1 VTNTVR
7 NPAQGALRVGP
18 VVASLLLA
26 GTALALDLALAK
38 PGASAN
44 FVRFVGRFHPLV
56 VHLPIG
62 FLLLIAFAETL
73 TLFPRWK
80 SRIDPALALLWPV
93 LAVSAVVAFGLG
105 LLLAHDGGYPAKLV
119 SMHRRL
125 TLAAVLAIAL
135 NLALWARV
143 EQGRLPRI
151 VYRGVLLAAL
161 GLLSVGAHFG
171 GSLSRGENYLF
182 EFAPA
187 FVQRLLHMQ
196 APKPEATPPTKAQP
210 NAEPLVYRDVV
221 APIFR
226 ERCVSCHGPDKTKG
240 NLRLDSFE
248 NLKKGGKN
256 GPELLAGDSAHSRLI
271 ERMALPLADDEH
283 MPPEDKTQPAAD
295 EVDVVKWWT
304 DRGATE
310 TLRVRDALVPD
321 GARALLIHSA
331 VASGVSGLGSASPTP
346 IAPTAAKPTS
356 TESTPSPAPVG
367 AAEHAPT
374 AAVASPANTDQKSL
388 FGSVLTPLLQARCGK
403 CHGTD
408 KQKGRLRLDSRAALI
423 QGGKN
428 GPGVVARDA
437 ARGTVLARL
446 SLPPSDDQ
454 HMPPTDEPQLTSSQ
468 IALLKWWVTAGASNE
483 ISSAEAP
490 AALLASARVSRAAPR
505 APSPH
510 PAAAESAAQAAA
522 PQTPADPTLLAALPP
537 TIRLY
542 RDIVQPMLANRCGSC
557 HGGADPDGDM
567 RVDDH
572 AQLLAS
578 KAIVPGKPSQSQLL
592 VRARLP
598 LSNDDHMPP
607 PVSSQPAAAEL
618 EALELW
624 IAGGAS
630 ENAEVEA
637 RSLPEDV
644 AELVRNTLASAAPPP
659 VSVAAA
665 PNPPPQAAAQAIPRA
680 NALASLTPPHAG
692 CASCAIGA
700 HEARPPLAFALPWLI
715 GLGLYLRRQT
725 RARSANSLEKPAQLR
740 AAI

>member
-1 VTNTVR
+1 VR
-7 NPAQGALRVGP
+7 NPAQSALRVGP
-18 VVASLLLA
+18 FVASLLLA
-26 GTALALDLALAK
+26 GAALALDFALAK
-38 PGASAN
+38 PGASPD

-62 FLLLIAFAETL
+62 FLLLVAFAEAL

-143 EQGRLPRI
+143 EQGRLPRV

-187 FVQRLLHMQ
+187 FVQRLLHLQ
-196 APKPEATPPTKAQP
+196 PPKRDAPPPTKAP
-210 NAEPLVYRDVV
+210 PSAEPLVYKDVV

-248 NLKKGGKN
+248 NLQKGGKN
-256 GPELLAGDSAHSRLI
+256 GPELRAGDSAHSRLV

-283 MPPEDKTQPAAD
+283 MPPEDKPQPAAG
-295 EVDVVKWWT
+295 ELDVIKWWI

-331 VASGVSGLGSASPTP
+331 VANGVTGLGAASPTP
-346 IAPTAAKPTS
+346 AAAAPNSAKPSS
-356 TESTPSPAPVG
+356 TASAPSQTPVG
-367 AAEHAPT
+367 AAEPTPT
-374 AAVASPANTDQKSL
+374 AAVASPAAVDQKSL
-388 FGSVLTPLLQARCGK
+388 FGSVLAPLLQARCGK
-403 CHGTD
+403 CHGTN
-408 KQKGRLRLDSRAALI
+408 KQKGRLRLDSRAALL

-437 ARGTVLARL
+437 THGTVLARL
-446 SLPPSDDQ
+446 SLPTSDDQ
-454 HMPPTDEPQLTSSQ
+454 HMPPTDEPQLTASQ
-468 IALLKWWVTAGASNE
+468 IALLKWWVSAGASGE
-483 ISSAEAP
+483 TPAAEAP
-490 AALLASARVSRAAPR
+490 ATLLASARVSRAKAPT
-505 APSPH
+505 
-510 PAAAESAAQAAA
+510 AA
-522 PQTPADPTLLAALPP
+522 PQEAPAEPQASAPSAAPSATLLAALPP

-542 RDIVQPMLANRCGSC
+542 RDIVEPMLAHRCLTC
-557 HGGADPDGDM
+557 HSGAAPDGDM

-578 KAIVPGKPSQSQLL
+578 KAIVPGKPSQSKLL
-592 VRARLP
+592 LRARLP
-598 LSNDDHMPP
+598 LGNDDHMPP

-618 EALELW
+618 DALELW
-624 IAGGAS
+624 IAAGAN
-630 ENAEVEA
+630 ENAEVQTA
-637 RSLPEDV
+637 SLPANV
-644 AELVRNTLASAAPPP
+644 AELARATLGNAAGAPVSATANPSAAPR
-659 VSVAAA
+659 
-665 PNPPPQAAAQAIPRA
+665 AAQGPTPRTS
-680 NALASLTPPHAG
+680 ALAALTPAHAG
-692 CASCAIGA
+692 CASCATGA
-700 HEARPPLAFALPWLI
+700 HERRPPLAFTLPWLI
-715 GLGLYLRRQT
+715 GLGLYWRR
-725 RARSANSLEKPAQLR
+725 RARFGVNAREKTAPLR
-740 AAI
+740 ALG